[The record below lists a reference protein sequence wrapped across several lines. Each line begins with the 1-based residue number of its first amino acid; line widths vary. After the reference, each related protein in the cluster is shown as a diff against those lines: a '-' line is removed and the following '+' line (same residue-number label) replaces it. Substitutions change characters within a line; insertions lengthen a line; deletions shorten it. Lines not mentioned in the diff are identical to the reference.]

1 MMRAQICYSAPVTIL
16 TAKKGWDADT
26 SETQQK
32 SQEKNMANAY
42 TSPEAANV
50 EKRRWGQKLTVA
62 GAVIAGFGILGIV
75 LATVLKI
82 TWVLGFVGGPL
93 GGLAWL
99 AVLVGGGLFV
109 YGFLQIKSA
118 HENRPL

>member
-1 MMRAQICYSAPVTIL
+1 
-16 TAKKGWDADT
+16 
-26 SETQQK
+26 
-32 SQEKNMANAY
+32 MANAY

-82 TWVLGFVGGPL
+82 TWVLGFLGGPL

-118 HENRPL
+118 HENRSL

>member
-1 MMRAQICYSAPVTIL
+1 
-16 TAKKGWDADT
+16 
-26 SETQQK
+26 
-32 SQEKNMANAY
+32 MANAY
-42 TSPEAANV
+42 TSPETANV
-50 EKRRWGQKLTVA
+50 AKRRMGQKLTLA

-82 TWVLGFVGGPL
+82 TWILGFIGGPL

-99 AVLVGGGLFV
+99 AVLAGGGLFV

-118 HENRPL
+118 HDNRT

>member
-1 MMRAQICYSAPVTIL
+1 
-16 TAKKGWDADT
+16 
-26 SETQQK
+26 
-32 SQEKNMANAY
+32 MANAY
-42 TSPEAANV
+42 TSPDAANV
-50 EKRRWGQKLTVA
+50 EKRRLGQKLTLA

-82 TWVLGFVGGPL
+82 TWILGFLGGPL

-118 HENRPL
+118 HANRSL

>member
-1 MMRAQICYSAPVTIL
+1 
-16 TAKKGWDADT
+16 
-26 SETQQK
+26 
-32 SQEKNMANAY
+32 MANAY
-42 TSPEAANV
+42 TSPDAANV
-50 EKRRWGQKLTVA
+50 EKRRMGQKLTLA

-82 TWVLGFVGGPL
+82 TWILGFLGGPL
-93 GGLAWL
+93 SGLAWL

-118 HENRPL
+118 HVNRSL

>member
-1 MMRAQICYSAPVTIL
+1 
-16 TAKKGWDADT
+16 
-26 SETQQK
+26 
-32 SQEKNMANAY
+32 MANAY

-50 EKRRWGQKLTVA
+50 EKRRLGQKLTLA

-82 TWVLGFVGGPL
+82 TWILGFIGGPI

-109 YGFLQIKSA
+109 YGFLQIKTA
-118 HENRPL
+118 RENRPL

>member
-1 MMRAQICYSAPVTIL
+1 MGYDARPNLLFCLGYYPDSTRGGTQIRV
-16 TAKKGWDADT
+16 KRRK
-26 SETQQK
+26 
-32 SQEKNMANAY
+32 EKTMANAY
-42 TSPEAANV
+42 TSPEAAIV
-50 EKRRWGQKLTVA
+50 EKRRWGQKLTLA

-82 TWVLGFVGGPL
+82 TWVLGFLGGPL
-93 GGLAWL
+93 GGVAWL

>member
-1 MMRAQICYSAPVTIL
+1 
-16 TAKKGWDADT
+16 
-26 SETQQK
+26 
-32 SQEKNMANAY
+32 MANAY
-42 TSPEAANV
+42 TSPEAANA
-50 EKRRWGQKLTVA
+50 EKRRFGQKLTVA
-62 GAVIAGFGILGIV
+62 GAVIAGFGLLGIV

-109 YGFLQIKSA
+109 YGFLQIKAA
-118 HENRPL
+118 HENRS